1 MYLTYANARAYTIWK
16 ETKQK
21 IYEKM
26 RTIIIWNKNYYV
38 KIKIKCVVFLYE
50 EWSARRE
57 GIAMG
62 CRQMQ
67 IVNAW
72 VAVWNTRLSSE

>member
-1 MYLTYANARAYTIWK
+1 MQMHVHAYTIWK

-38 KIKIKCVVFLYE
+38 KI
-50 EWSARRE
+50 
-57 GIAMG
+57 
-62 CRQMQ
+62 
-67 IVNAW
+67 
-72 VAVWNTRLSSE
+72 